1 MNPFS
6 YGTVVK
12 EPYFFDRREE
22 LQRIV
27 ATLKGGNNLVL
38 YAPRRYGKTSLVMKA
53 IEELENA
60 GYRCVYF
67 DFMTIYSRESFV
79 EMFVKAILNKQSNW
93 KKALQSFAEF
103 VKGVK
108 PAFSINDQGNPEFS
122 IEFTEPGVS
131 DNTLDTVID
140 LPEKLAA
147 GGKPTIIVMDEFSHQ
162 RLPLEQDIQKLN
174 GENFENLLRSKIQH
188 HQHVNYLFLGSRTH
202 LLYDMFTNQNRP
214 FYNSAATMSI
224 GTLPR
229 DETINFLTERFSQ
242 SGITLNNA
250 TAARLIEKAGEI
262 PYYIQFLAA
271 EVWQYTVNATKIV
284 TEDIV
289 DCCADKIIDLKNDFY
304 FELFDRQTAYQKKL
318 LKALAEDGHNIFSG
332 EYAAKFRLSAAS
344 TTQKAVAGLINSG
357 IIEKMD
363 NNYSFNDPFFKYFV
377 LRLSALRPAA

>member
-22 LQRIV
+22 LQRII

-53 IEELENA
+53 IEELEKS

-67 DFMTIYSRESFV
+67 DFMTVYSRESFV
-79 EMFVKAILNKQSNW
+79 EMFAKAMLSQQSNW
-93 KKALQSFAEF
+93 RKALQSFAEL

-108 PAFSINDQGNPEFS
+108 PIFSINEKGNPEFS
-122 IEFTEPGVS
+122 IEFTESSMS

-147 GGKPTIIVMDEFSHQ
+147 GGKPTIIVMDEF
-162 RLPLEQDIQKLN
+162 QDIQKLN

-188 HQHVNYLFLGSRTH
+188 HQHVNYLFLGSRAH

-229 DETINFLTERFSQ
+229 KETINFLIERFSQ
-242 SGITLNNA
+242 SGITLNDT
-250 TAARLIEKAGEI
+250 TAARLIGKAGKI
-262 PYYIQFLAA
+262 PYYVQFLAA
-271 EVWQYTVNATKIV
+271 EVWQYTINSTKIV
-284 TEDIV
+284 TEDII

-318 LKALAEDGHNIFSG
+318 LKALAEDSHNIFSG
-332 EYAAKFRLSAAS
+332 EYAARFRLSAAS

-363 NNYSFNDPFFKYFV
+363 NNYSFSDPFFKYFV
-377 LRLSALRPAA
+377 LRLSALRPTA